1 MLKTI
6 NAVIQKATEAE
17 AHIIFVRD
25 RDVAGGE
32 GKGFQVH
39 QAIQVP
45 TTAVYFDKLATNAFI
60 RQAYSIIYRPMR

>member
-1 MLKTI
+1 M
-6 NAVIQKATEAE
+6 
-17 AHIIFVRD
+17 RD